1 MATYTTKQQ
10 KAVLDCL
17 SERADSPVSAAAI
30 VDALR
35 EQGEH
40 IGIATVYRQLESSNG
55 RAASTRSRRT
65 RARTISSA
73 PTAAHRTAASLSAS
87 AAGASCTSTATSS
100 RRSTSIW
107 SMSTAFPSIP
117 ARRCST
123 ACAASVRRAHETHCF
138 LFLAL
143 ALAFS
148 LTACT
153 VPVEKADDGKI
164 QIVAT
169 LFPYYDFARA
179 IAGDR
184 ADVTLLLSP
193 GREAHS
199 FEPTPLDAVTISE
212 SDVFLYN
219 GGEGE
224 YWVDSMLGAAGE
236 NIAVIARMM
245 DYVDALDEEY
255 VEGMQGADGHDHD
268 HEHGSHDDH
277 DDHDHDHEEDEHDS
291 DEVEYDEH
299 IWTSPKNAVVLCRAV
314 CDAICKADPANE
326 DFYRANCDGYC
337 AQIEAL
343 DARFASL
350 CESAPHKLLVFAD
363 RFPMLYFCREFGLD
377 YRAAFHGCSGDTE
390 PSLATIKYLIDKV
403 EDEDIPVVY
412 TIDFGTKKVAAVV
425 SECTGAAVDTLYSM
439 QTVSRADFDAGET
452 YLTLMERNYEA
463 LRKGL
468 NE

>member
-1 MATYTTKQQ
+1 MKRIIS
-10 KAVLDCL
+10 LL
-17 SERADSPVSAAAI
+17 LAI
-30 VDALR
+30 AL
-35 EQGEH
+35 
-40 IGIATVYRQLESSNG
+40 
-55 RAASTRSRRT
+55 
-65 RARTISSA
+65 
-73 PTAAHRTAASLSAS
+73 SLSLA
-87 AAGASCTSTATSS
+87 
-100 RRSTSIW
+100 
-107 SMSTAFPSIP
+107 
-117 ARRCST
+117 
-123 ACAASVRRAHETHCF
+123 ACAAPA
-138 LFLAL
+138 
-143 ALAFS
+143 
-148 LTACT
+148 
-153 VPVEKADDGKI
+153 EKADGGKL
-164 QIVAT
+164 QIVTT

-179 IAGDR
+179 IAQDR

-212 SDVFLYN
+212 ADVFLYN

-224 YWVDSMLGAAGE
+224 YWVESMLDAAGE
-236 NIAVIARMM
+236 HIAVASRMM
-245 DYVDALDEEY
+245 DYVDALNEEY

-277 DDHDHDHEEDEHDS
+277 DHDHEEDEHDS
-291 DEVEYDEH
+291 DEIEYDEH

-326 DFYRANCDGYC
+326 DFYRTNCDDYC
-337 AQIEAL
+337 AQLEAL

-350 CESAPHKLLVFAD
+350 CESAPRRLLIFAD
-363 RFPMLYFCREFGLD
+363 RFPMLYFCREYGLD

-390 PSLATIKYLIDKV
+390 PSLATIKFLIDKV
-403 EDEDIPVVY
+403 EDENIPVVY

-425 SECTGAAVDTLYSM
+425 SECTGAAIETLYSM

-468 NE
+468 NA

>member
-1 MATYTTKQQ
+1 MK
-10 KAVLDCL
+10 
-17 SERADSPVSAAAI
+17 RI
-30 VDALR
+30 
-35 EQGEH
+35 
-40 IGIATVYRQLESSNG
+40 
-55 RAASTRSRRT
+55 
-65 RARTISSA
+65 IS
-73 PTAAHRTAASLSAS
+73 L
-87 AAGASCTSTATSS
+87 
-100 RRSTSIW
+100 
-107 SMSTAFPSIP
+107 
-117 ARRCST
+117 
-123 ACAASVRRAHETHCF
+123 
-138 LFLAL
+138 LLAL
-143 ALAFS
+143 ALTLS

-153 VPVEKADDGKI
+153 VPAEKADGGKL
-164 QIVAT
+164 QIVTT

-179 IAGDR
+179 IAQDR

-212 SDVFLYN
+212 ADVFLYN

-224 YWVDSMLGAAGE
+224 YWVGSMLDAAGE
-236 NIAVIARMM
+236 HIAVASRMM
-245 DYVDALDEEY
+245 DYVDALNEEY

-277 DDHDHDHEEDEHDS
+277 DHDHEEDEHDS
-291 DEVEYDEH
+291 DEIEYDEH

-326 DFYRANCDGYC
+326 DFYRANCENYC
-337 AQIEAL
+337 AQLEDL
-343 DARFASL
+343 DARFAAL
-350 CESAPHKLLVFAD
+350 CESAPRRLLIFAD
-363 RFPMLYFCREFGLD
+363 RFPMLYFCREYGLD

-390 PSLATIKYLIDKV
+390 PSLATIKFLIDKV
-403 EDEDIPVVY
+403 EDENIPVVY

-452 YLTLMERNYEA
+452 YLTLMERNFEA

>member
-1 MATYTTKQQ
+1 MKRILTLFLTLA
-10 KAVLDCL
+10 LIL
-17 SERADSPVSAAAI
+17 S
-30 VDALR
+30 L
-35 EQGEH
+35 
-40 IGIATVYRQLESSNG
+40 
-55 RAASTRSRRT
+55 
-65 RARTISSA
+65 
-73 PTAAHRTAASLSAS
+73 
-87 AAGASCTSTATSS
+87 
-100 RRSTSIW
+100 
-107 SMSTAFPSIP
+107 
-117 ARRCST
+117 CS
-123 ACAASVRRAHETHCF
+123 CAA
-138 LFLAL
+138 
-143 ALAFS
+143 
-148 LTACT
+148 
-153 VPVEKADDGKI
+153 PGEKADDGRL

-179 IAGDR
+179 IVGGR

-212 SDVFLYN
+212 ADVFLYN

-224 YWVDSMLGAAGE
+224 YWVEEMLDAAGE
-236 NIAVIARMM
+236 HIAVKARMM
-245 DYVDALDEEY
+245 DYVDALGEEFS
-255 VEGMQGADGHDHD
+255 EGMQGADAH
-268 HEHGSHDDH
+268 
-277 DDHDHDHEEDEHDS
+277 DHDHDHSDHDHDGGDEHDS
-291 DEVEYDEH
+291 DKVEYDEH

-326 DFYRANCDGYC
+326 DFYRANCDDYC

-343 DARFASL
+343 DARFTSL

-403 EDEDIPVVY
+403 EDENIPVVY

>member
-1 MATYTTKQQ
+1 MK
-10 KAVLDCL
+10 
-17 SERADSPVSAAAI
+17 RI
-30 VDALR
+30 
-35 EQGEH
+35 
-40 IGIATVYRQLESSNG
+40 
-55 RAASTRSRRT
+55 
-65 RARTISSA
+65 IS
-73 PTAAHRTAASLSAS
+73 L
-87 AAGASCTSTATSS
+87 
-100 RRSTSIW
+100 
-107 SMSTAFPSIP
+107 
-117 ARRCST
+117 
-123 ACAASVRRAHETHCF
+123 
-138 LFLAL
+138 LLAL
-143 ALAFS
+143 ALS
-148 LTACT
+148 LSLAACAA
-153 VPVEKADDGKI
+153 PAEKADGGKL
-164 QIVAT
+164 QIVTT

-179 IAGDR
+179 IAQDR

-212 SDVFLYN
+212 ADVFLYN

-224 YWVDSMLGAAGE
+224 YWVESMLDAAGE
-236 NIAVIARMM
+236 HIAVASRMM
-245 DYVDALDEEY
+245 DYVDALNEEY

-277 DDHDHDHEEDEHDS
+277 DHDHEEDEHDS
-291 DEVEYDEH
+291 DEIEYDEH

-326 DFYRANCDGYC
+326 DFYRTNCDDYC
-337 AQIEAL
+337 AQLEAL

-350 CESAPHKLLVFAD
+350 CESAPRRLLIFAD
-363 RFPMLYFCREFGLD
+363 RFPMLYFCREYGLD

-390 PSLATIKYLIDKV
+390 PSLATIKFLIDKV
-403 EDEDIPVVY
+403 EDENIPVVY

-425 SECTGAAVDTLYSM
+425 SECTGAAIETLYSM

-468 NE
+468 NA

>member
-1 MATYTTKQQ
+1 MK
-10 KAVLDCL
+10 
-17 SERADSPVSAAAI
+17 R
-30 VDALR
+30 
-35 EQGEH
+35 
-40 IGIATVYRQLESSNG
+40 IAS
-55 RAASTRSRRT
+55 
-65 RARTISSA
+65 
-73 PTAAHRTAASLSAS
+73 
-87 AAGASCTSTATSS
+87 
-100 RRSTSIW
+100 
-107 SMSTAFPSIP
+107 F
-117 ARRCST
+117 
-123 ACAASVRRAHETHCF
+123 
-138 LFLAL
+138 FLAL

-153 VPVEKADDGKI
+153 VPVEKADDGKL

-179 IAGDR
+179 IVGDR

-277 DDHDHDHEEDEHDS
+277 DDHDDHDHDHEEDEHDS

-314 CDAICKADPANE
+314 CDAICRADAENAA
-326 DFYRANCDGYC
+326 FYRANCENYC
-337 AQIEAL
+337 AQLEDL
-343 DARFASL
+343 DARFAAL
-350 CESAPHKLLVFAD
+350 CESAPRRLLIFAD

-390 PSLATIKYLIDKV
+390 PSLATIKFLIDKV
-403 EDEDIPVVY
+403 EDENIPVVY

-425 SECTGAAVDTLYSM
+425 SECTGAAIETLYSM
-439 QTVSRADFDAGET
+439 QTVSRAEFDAGET
-452 YLTLMERNYEA
+452 YLTLMERNFEA

-468 NE
+468 NA

>member
-1 MATYTTKQQ
+1 
-10 KAVLDCL
+10 
-17 SERADSPVSAAAI
+17 
-30 VDALR
+30 
-35 EQGEH
+35 
-40 IGIATVYRQLESSNG
+40 
-55 RAASTRSRRT
+55 
-65 RARTISSA
+65 
-73 PTAAHRTAASLSAS
+73 
-87 AAGASCTSTATSS
+87 
-100 RRSTSIW
+100 
-107 SMSTAFPSIP
+107 
-117 ARRCST
+117 
-123 ACAASVRRAHETHCF
+123 
-138 LFLAL
+138 
-143 ALAFS
+143 
-148 LTACT
+148 
-153 VPVEKADDGKI
+153 
-164 QIVAT
+164 
-169 LFPYYDFARA
+169 
-179 IAGDR
+179 
-184 ADVTLLLSP
+184 
-193 GREAHS
+193 
-199 FEPTPLDAVTISE
+199 
-212 SDVFLYN
+212 
-219 GGEGE
+219 
-224 YWVDSMLGAAGE
+224 
-236 NIAVIARMM
+236 
-245 DYVDALDEEY
+245 
-255 VEGMQGADGHDHD
+255 MQGADGHDHD
-268 HEHGSHDDH
+268 HEHGSNDDHDDH

-390 PSLATIKYLIDKV
+390 PSLATIKFLIDKV
-403 EDEDIPVVY
+403 EDEGISVVY

-439 QTVSRADFDAGET
+439 QTVSRADFDAGAT

>member
-1 MATYTTKQQ
+1 MK
-10 KAVLDCL
+10 
-17 SERADSPVSAAAI
+17 R
-30 VDALR
+30 
-35 EQGEH
+35 
-40 IGIATVYRQLESSNG
+40 IAS
-55 RAASTRSRRT
+55 
-65 RARTISSA
+65 
-73 PTAAHRTAASLSAS
+73 
-87 AAGASCTSTATSS
+87 
-100 RRSTSIW
+100 
-107 SMSTAFPSIP
+107 F
-117 ARRCST
+117 
-123 ACAASVRRAHETHCF
+123 
-138 LFLAL
+138 FLAL

-179 IAGDR
+179 IVGDR

-314 CDAICKADPANE
+314 CDAICRADAENT
-326 DFYRANCDGYC
+326 DFYRANCENYC
-337 AQIEAL
+337 AQLKTL
-343 DARFASL
+343 DACFAIL
-350 CESAPHKLLVFAD
+350 CTDAPRKLLVFAD
-363 RFPMLYFCREFGLD
+363 RFPMRYFTREYGLK
-377 YRAAFHGCSGDTE
+377 YYAAYPGCASQTE
-390 PSLATIKYLIDKV
+390 PSAKIVAFLIDHVREENIPAVLYMEFSNEKMSDV
-403 EDEDIPVVY
+403 ICEDTGCKKLPFYSAHSVTTRQFTDGVTY
-412 TIDFGTKKVAAVV
+412 ID
-425 SECTGAAVDTLYSM
+425 LM
-439 QTVSRADFDAGET
+439 RMNI
-452 YLTLMERNYEA
+452 LTLKEA
-463 LRKGL
+463 LY
-468 NE
+468 

>member
-1 MATYTTKQQ
+1 MK
-10 KAVLDCL
+10 
-17 SERADSPVSAAAI
+17 RI
-30 VDALR
+30 
-35 EQGEH
+35 
-40 IGIATVYRQLESSNG
+40 
-55 RAASTRSRRT
+55 
-65 RARTISSA
+65 IS
-73 PTAAHRTAASLSAS
+73 L
-87 AAGASCTSTATSS
+87 
-100 RRSTSIW
+100 
-107 SMSTAFPSIP
+107 
-117 ARRCST
+117 
-123 ACAASVRRAHETHCF
+123 
-138 LFLAL
+138 LLAL
-143 ALAFS
+143 ALS
-148 LTACT
+148 LSLAACAA
-153 VPVEKADDGKI
+153 PAEKADGGKL
-164 QIVAT
+164 QIVTT

-179 IAGDR
+179 IAQDR

-224 YWVDSMLGAAGE
+224 YWVDSMLDAAGE

-245 DYVDALDEEY
+245 DYVDALNEEY

-268 HEHGSHDDH
+268 HEHGSH

-314 CDAICKADPANE
+314 CDAICRADAENAA
-326 DFYRANCDGYC
+326 FYRANCENYC
-337 AQIEAL
+337 AQLEDL
-343 DARFASL
+343 NARFAAL
-350 CESAPHKLLVFAD
+350 CESAPRRLLIFAD

-377 YRAAFHGCSGDTE
+377 YCAAFHGCSSDTE
-390 PSLATIKYLIDKV
+390 PSLATIKFLIDKV
-403 EDEDIPVVY
+403 EDENIPVVY

-425 SECTGAAVDTLYSM
+425 SECTGAAIETLFSM

-452 YLTLMERNYEA
+452 YLTLMERNFEA

-468 NE
+468 NA

>member
-1 MATYTTKQQ
+1 MK
-10 KAVLDCL
+10 
-17 SERADSPVSAAAI
+17 RI
-30 VDALR
+30 
-35 EQGEH
+35 
-40 IGIATVYRQLESSNG
+40 
-55 RAASTRSRRT
+55 
-65 RARTISSA
+65 
-73 PTAAHRTAASLSAS
+73 ASL
-87 AAGASCTSTATSS
+87 
-100 RRSTSIW
+100 
-107 SMSTAFPSIP
+107 
-117 ARRCST
+117 
-123 ACAASVRRAHETHCF
+123 
-138 LFLAL
+138 LLAL
-143 ALAFS
+143 ALILS
-148 LTACT
+148 LAACAA
-153 VPVEKADDGKI
+153 PAEKADDGKI

-212 SDVFLYN
+212 ADVFLYN

-224 YWVDSMLGAAGE
+224 YWVDSMLDAAGE
-236 NIAVIARMM
+236 NISVVARMM

-255 VEGMQGADGHDHD
+255 VEGMQGADDHDHD
-268 HEHGSHDDH
+268 SHDDH
-277 DDHDHDHEEDEHDS
+277 DHEDEHDS

-314 CDAICKADPANE
+314 CDAICRADPANE
-326 DFYRANCDGYC
+326 DFYRANCDDYC
-337 AQIEAL
+337 AQLEEL
-343 DARFASL
+343 DARFAAL
-350 CESAPHKLLVFAD
+350 CESAPRKLLVFAD

-403 EDEDIPVVY
+403 EDENIPVVY

-425 SECTGAAVDTLYSM
+425 SECTGAVVDTLYSM

>member
-1 MATYTTKQQ
+1 M
-10 KAVLDCL
+10 
-17 SERADSPVSAAAI
+17 
-30 VDALR
+30 
-35 EQGEH
+35 
-40 IGIATVYRQLESSNG
+40 
-55 RAASTRSRRT
+55 
-65 RARTISSA
+65 
-73 PTAAHRTAASLSAS
+73 
-87 AAGASCTSTATSS
+87 
-100 RRSTSIW
+100 
-107 SMSTAFPSIP
+107 
-117 ARRCST
+117 
-123 ACAASVRRAHETHCF
+123 
-138 LFLAL
+138 AL

-153 VPVEKADDGKI
+153 VPAEKADDGKI

-169 LFPYYDFARA
+169 LFPIMTSPAPSSATARTS
-179 IAGDR
+179 R
-184 ADVTLLLSP
+184 FCSP

-255 VEGMQGADGHDHD
+255 VEGMQGADGHDH
-268 HEHGSHDDH
+268 EHGSHDDH

-326 DFYRANCDGYC
+326 DFYRANCDDYC
-337 AQIEAL
+337 AQIEEL

>member
-1 MATYTTKQQ
+1 MKRILTLFLTLA
-10 KAVLDCL
+10 LIL
-17 SERADSPVSAAAI
+17 SLA
-30 VDALR
+30 
-35 EQGEH
+35 
-40 IGIATVYRQLESSNG
+40 
-55 RAASTRSRRT
+55 
-65 RARTISSA
+65 
-73 PTAAHRTAASLSAS
+73 
-87 AAGASCTSTATSS
+87 
-100 RRSTSIW
+100 
-107 SMSTAFPSIP
+107 
-117 ARRCST
+117 
-123 ACAASVRRAHETHCF
+123 ACAA
-138 LFLAL
+138 
-143 ALAFS
+143 
-148 LTACT
+148 
-153 VPVEKADDGKI
+153 PGEKADDGKI

-179 IAGDR
+179 IAGGR

-212 SDVFLYN
+212 ADVFLYN

-224 YWVDSMLGAAGE
+224 YWVEEMLDAAGE
-236 NIAVIARMM
+236 HIAVKARMM
-245 DYVDALDEEY
+245 DYVDALGEEFS
-255 VEGMQGADGHDHD
+255 EGMQGADAH
-268 HEHGSHDDH
+268 
-277 DDHDHDHEEDEHDS
+277 DHDHDHGDHDHESGEAHDS
-291 DEVEYDEH
+291 DEIEYDEH
-299 IWTSPKNAVVLCRAV
+299 IWTSPKNAAILCRAV

-326 DFYRANCDGYC
+326 DFYRANCDDYC

-343 DARFASL
+343 DARFADL
-350 CESAPHKLLVFAD
+350 CESAPRKLLVFAD

-403 EDEDIPVVY
+403 EDENIPVVY

-425 SECTGAAVDTLYSM
+425 SECTGAAIETIYSM

-452 YLTLMERNYEA
+452 YLTLMERNYDA

>member
-1 MATYTTKQQ
+1 MK
-10 KAVLDCL
+10 
-17 SERADSPVSAAAI
+17 R
-30 VDALR
+30 
-35 EQGEH
+35 
-40 IGIATVYRQLESSNG
+40 IAS
-55 RAASTRSRRT
+55 
-65 RARTISSA
+65 
-73 PTAAHRTAASLSAS
+73 
-87 AAGASCTSTATSS
+87 
-100 RRSTSIW
+100 
-107 SMSTAFPSIP
+107 F
-117 ARRCST
+117 
-123 ACAASVRRAHETHCF
+123 
-138 LFLAL
+138 FLAL

-299 IWTSPKNAVVLCRAV
+299 VAEKRRRPLPRRLRRDLQGRSRKRGFLP
-314 CDAICKADPANE
+314 
-326 DFYRANCDGYC
+326 
-337 AQIEAL
+337 
-343 DARFASL
+343 
-350 CESAPHKLLVFAD
+350 
-363 RFPMLYFCREFGLD
+363 REL
-377 YRAAFHGCSGDTE
+377 
-390 PSLATIKYLIDKV
+390 
-403 EDEDIPVVY
+403 
-412 TIDFGTKKVAAVV
+412 
-425 SECTGAAVDTLYSM
+425 
-439 QTVSRADFDAGET
+439 
-452 YLTLMERNYEA
+452 
-463 LRKGL
+463 
-468 NE
+468 

>member
-1 MATYTTKQQ
+1 MK
-10 KAVLDCL
+10 
-17 SERADSPVSAAAI
+17 RI
-30 VDALR
+30 
-35 EQGEH
+35 
-40 IGIATVYRQLESSNG
+40 
-55 RAASTRSRRT
+55 
-65 RARTISSA
+65 
-73 PTAAHRTAASLSAS
+73 ASLLLTLALTLSLA
-87 AAGASCTSTATSS
+87 
-100 RRSTSIW
+100 
-107 SMSTAFPSIP
+107 
-117 ARRCST
+117 
-123 ACAASVRRAHETHCF
+123 ACAAPR
-138 LFLAL
+138 
-143 ALAFS
+143 
-148 LTACT
+148 
-153 VPVEKADDGKI
+153 EKADDGKL

-224 YWVDSMLGAAGE
+224 YWVDEMLSAAGE
-236 NIAVIARMM
+236 HISVTARMM
-245 DYVDALDEEY
+245 DYVDALDEEFS
-255 VEGMQGADGHDHD
+255 EGMQGADSHDHD
-268 HEHGSHDDH
+268 DHSHDDH
-277 DDHDHDHEEDEHDS
+277 DHEDEHDS

-314 CDAICKADPANE
+314 CDAICGADPANE
-326 DFYRANCDGYC
+326 DFYRANCDAYC
-337 AQIEAL
+337 AQLEAL

-350 CESAPHKLLVFAD
+350 CESAPRKLLVFAD
-363 RFPMLYFCREFGLD
+363 RFPMLYFCREYGLD

-403 EDEDIPVVY
+403 EDEHIPVVY
-412 TIDFGTKKVAAVV
+412 TVDLSTKKVAAVV

-439 QTVSRADFDAGET
+439 QTVSRADLDAGET

>member
-1 MATYTTKQQ
+1 MK
-10 KAVLDCL
+10 
-17 SERADSPVSAAAI
+17 RI
-30 VDALR
+30 
-35 EQGEH
+35 
-40 IGIATVYRQLESSNG
+40 
-55 RAASTRSRRT
+55 
-65 RARTISSA
+65 ISLLL
-73 PTAAHRTAASLSAS
+73 T
-87 AAGASCTSTATSS
+87 
-100 RRSTSIW
+100 
-107 SMSTAFPSIP
+107 
-117 ARRCST
+117 
-123 ACAASVRRAHETHCF
+123 
-138 LFLAL
+138 LAL
-143 ALAFS
+143 TLS

-153 VPVEKADDGKI
+153 VPVEKADGGKL
-164 QIVAT
+164 QIVTT

-179 IAGDR
+179 IAQDR

-212 SDVFLYN
+212 ADVFLYN

-224 YWVDSMLGAAGE
+224 YWVESMLDAAGE
-236 NIAVIARMM
+236 HIAVASRMM

-314 CDAICKADPANE
+314 CDAICRADAENAA
-326 DFYRANCDGYC
+326 FYRANCENYC
-337 AQIEAL
+337 AQLEDL
-343 DARFASL
+343 DARFAAL

-390 PSLATIKYLIDKV
+390 PSLATIKFLIDKV
-403 EDEDIPVVY
+403 EDENIPVVY

-425 SECTGAAVDTLYSM
+425 SECTGAAIETIYSM

-452 YLTLMERNYEA
+452 YLTLMERNFEA

-468 NE
+468 NA